1 MMLKTYNEVYA
12 VFSLFLLAYMKTIK
26 CRYFEAVTLLSSQQ
40 NQCLKVVG
48 YNAVQV
54 KNQKLYSL
62 NLQTDFSLSL
72 IMGYLHYLED
82 EIANTPQTCT
92 LGKCF
97 TLFCHTGSAMHI
109 KFSYIF

>member
-1 MMLKTYNEVYA
+1 MMLKIYNEVYV

-26 CRYFEAVTLLSSQQ
+26 CRYFEAATLLSSQQ

-62 NLQTDFSLSL
+62 NLHTDFSLSL
-72 IMGYLHYLED
+72 IMEYLHYL
-82 EIANTPQTCT
+82 
-92 LGKCF
+92 
-97 TLFCHTGSAMHI
+97 
-109 KFSYIF
+109 